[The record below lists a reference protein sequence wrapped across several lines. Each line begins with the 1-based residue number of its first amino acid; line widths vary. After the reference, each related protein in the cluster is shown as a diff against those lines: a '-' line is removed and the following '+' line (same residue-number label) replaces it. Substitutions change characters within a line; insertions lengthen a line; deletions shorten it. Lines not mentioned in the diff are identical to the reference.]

1 MRQPYK
7 DDTQQEQYVREALD
21 TQGYSFIEQCDWFPP
36 YYVDFYL
43 PELRMVIEADGHY
56 GHFTKRDVK
65 RDLDLMKDSM
75 VDYVLHIKSQTL
87 KDIEEE
93 LWQGLNKFLE
103 EENQEQ
109 NEKFLSP

>member
-1 MRQPYK
+1 MPYS
-7 DDTQQEQYVREALD
+7 DDTQQERYVREALGKH
-21 TQGYSFIEQCDWFPP
+21 GYSFIEQCAWFPP

-56 GHFTKRDVK
+56 GHFKKRDVK
-65 RDLDLMKDSM
+65 RDLDLMEHSM
-75 VDYVLHIKSQTL
+75 VEYVLHIKSKTL
-87 KDIEEE
+87 TDIEDE